1 KLSQPLANLI
11 EEKYGYNAHWILTGK
26 GSKLRQVGK
35 NPDLSHIHKKAIMRI
50 EKMSDEQIKAV
61 LAFIKYLEEVEQD
74 LTISNRDVEG

>member
-1 KLSQPLANLI
+1 
-11 EEKYGYNAHWILTGK
+11 
-26 GSKLRQVGK
+26 
-35 NPDLSHIHKKAIMRI
+35 MRI